1 MTTSVRDARVGV
13 LAFTRALASLR
24 EEPPAV
30 SDGLQWL
37 TVAAESGVA
46 VAATLLGQLLYG
58 FAPETS
64 VRLLES
70 AAAAD
75 PRATYLLG
83 LIAFHGR
90 PGTPADHV
98 SARRHHL
105 AAATRGQRDAM
116 FEYGLMLLMG
126 YGGEKDEA
134 EAQAWERRAAESG
147 HARACLN
154 LGAHAA
160 RRGGGFRRMAEAVEW
175 YKRAADAGSAE
186 AAARLSRMYAAG
198 DGVAVDDA
206 QSQYWFAHATSAG
219 YRWSR

>member
-1 MTTSVRDARVGV
+1 MTTSVRDARVGLV
-13 LAFTRALASLR
+13 AFTRALASLR
-24 EEPPAV
+24 HDPPAV
-30 SDGLQWL
+30 ADGLQWL
-37 TVAAESGVA
+37 TVAADSGVA

-70 AAAAD
+70 AEADD

-90 PGTPADHV
+90 LNVPADHAL
-98 SARRHHL
+98 ARRRYG
-105 AAATRGQRDAM
+105 AAAARGQADAM
-116 FEYGLMLLMG
+116 FEYGLMLQWG
-126 YGGEKDEA
+126 HGGAVNEA
-134 EAQAWERRAAESG
+134 EAHEWERRAAQAG

-154 LGAHAA
+154 LGARAA
-160 RRGGGFRRMAEAVEW
+160 RRAGGFRRMSEAVDW

-206 QSQYWFAHATSAG
+206 QSQYWFAHASSAG
-219 YRWSR
+219 YRWSG